1 MKSIRNIVAVF
12 YVLAAWCTVAVSAQ
26 QANHN
31 EAQPASVLANNAE
44 FILTA
49 IDESAVAQFKNAW
62 RSVGSGTD
70 KIEAVVLLYR
80 KIDGSL
86 ESTLLPLTNEIERF
100 GFSWNA
106 AIIGVVH
113 THPNRDDFRPSH
125 QDLKVSNRF
134 NVPIF
139 TITSRGMY
147 MYDPEKKKIS
157 RVQPDLNWLNYSKV
171 EFRFSTCIAQ
181 MMLIFS
187 LRDRVD

>member
-1 MKSIRNIVAVF
+1 MKSIRNIVVVF
-12 YVLAAWCTVAVSAQ
+12 SMLVIWCTAVSAQ

-31 EAQPASVLANNAE
+31 EARPASVLATNAE
-44 FILTA
+44 YILTA

-70 KIEAVVLLYR
+70 KIEAVVVLYR
-80 KIDGSL
+80 KIDDSL

-157 RVQPDLNWLNYSKV
+157 RVQPDLNWLDYSKWNLDSQLALH
-171 EFRFSTCIAQ
+171 R
-181 MMLIFS
+181 
-187 LRDRVD
+187 